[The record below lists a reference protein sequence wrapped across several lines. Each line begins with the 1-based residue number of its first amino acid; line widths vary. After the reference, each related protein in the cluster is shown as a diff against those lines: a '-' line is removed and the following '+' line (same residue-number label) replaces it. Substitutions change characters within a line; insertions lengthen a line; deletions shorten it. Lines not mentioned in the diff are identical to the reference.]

1 MGYRSDVILAMK
13 HEKFKELLKTMDDR
27 LAIRFLE
34 NQEVKERD
42 NWVLIDFVD
51 VKWYEDFA
59 EVKAVNTFV
68 DTLDEQDFSYH
79 ILGEEDDDY
88 TKRGTWDTPF
98 EIRLNRSLDFSF

>member
-34 NQEVKERD
+34 NQEVKEKD
-42 NWVLIDFVD
+42 NWVLMNFVD

-79 ILGEEDDDY
+79 TLGEDDGDY
-88 TKRGTWDTPF
+88 TERGTWDTPF
-98 EIRLNRSLDFSF
+98 EIRLNRSLDYFS

>member
-68 DTLDEQDFSYH
+68 DTLDEEDFSYH

>member
-68 DTLDEQDFSYH
+68 DTLDEEDFSYH
-79 ILGEEDDDY
+79 ILGEEEDDY

-98 EIRLNRSLDFSF
+98 EICLNRSLDFSF

>member
-13 HEKFKELLKTMDDR
+13 HEKFKELLKTMEDR
-27 LAIRFLE
+27 VAIRFLE
-34 NQEVKERD
+34 NQEVKEKD
-42 NWVLIDFVD
+42 NWVLMNFVD

-68 DTLDEQDFSYH
+68 DTLDEEDFSYH

>member
-13 HEKFKELLKTMDDR
+13 HEKFKDLLKTMDDR

>member
-51 VKWYEDFA
+51 VKWYEGFA
-59 EVKAVNTFV
+59 EVKAVDTFV

>member
-13 HEKFKELLKTMDDR
+13 HEKFKDLLKTMDDR

-34 NQEVKERD
+34 NQEVKEKD
-42 NWVLIDFVD
+42 NWVLMNFVD

-68 DTLDEQDFSYH
+68 NTLDEQDFSYH
-79 ILGEEDDDY
+79 ILGEDDGDY
-88 TKRGTWDTPF
+88 TERGTWDTPF
-98 EIRLNRSLDFSF
+98 EIRLNRSLDHFS